1 MRYLKFN
8 TPFTGFPP
16 MSRRLRLIQLLMAV
30 AALYVLPACHAAHS
44 RLRAGAQNP
53 DQIFIALR
61 AAAHK
66 NDAGR
71 ALELAAQIP
80 DYPVPSYLDY
90 FTIKPRLFDASGR
103 ARLDAPDAPVLAFL
117 KKYAGTAIADR
128 MRNDYLLVL
137 GARRAWRDFEAHY
150 PQFALDDD
158 PQVKCYALIPR
169 AMRGE
174 DIAQKAH
181 ALLRIAPK
189 KYGEGCTDLVMTL
202 AQQGQFAP
210 EDVWPYLRF
219 AYEMGE
225 IAIGNRM
232 AAALGAQQ
240 PDSEYLSLA
249 ASQPARLLE
258 RIQPDTHPSEAQLAL
273 LAVARLARTSPGE
286 AAQAFSR
293 IAPQLPPPLRA
304 AGWGGIAWRAALE
317 QMPDALGWYRLS
329 KDAQLSNT
337 ALEWRIRTALL
348 AGDWPMVRWAI
359 ESMPDSLRTQSAWV
373 YWYGRALDAAS
384 DKERATQSFERIA
397 SDFDFYGQLAT
408 EALGRTVTLPARV
421 SVTEDEIAPIR
432 ALPGFALAQRFY
444 ALNLYFEGHRE
455 WNWTL
460 RGMNDRQLLAAAE
473 YAKRIQLYHRAINTA
488 DRTRVQHDF
497 SLRYL
502 APLRELTV
510 RYARSTQLGLHWIYG
525 LIRQESRFIM
535 NARSSAG
542 AGGLMQLMPATAQ
555 LVARKIGLGTLPSST
570 VDAADTNI
578 LLGTQYLAMMKAQ
591 FGGSEALASAAYNAG
606 PARVRRWRAALARPV
621 EGAIFTE
628 AIPFSETRDYVK
640 KVMANMMYYA
650 ALFEGRAGSLQNR
663 LGTVA
668 PDIH

>member
-30 AALYVLPACHAAHS
+30 AALYVLPARHAAHS

-202 AQQGQFAP
+202 AQQA
-210 EDVWPYLRF
+210 
-219 AYEMGE
+219 
-225 IAIGNRM
+225 
-232 AAALGAQQ
+232 
-240 PDSEYLSLA
+240 DSEYLSLA

-432 ALPGFALAQRFY
+432 ALRGFALAQRFY

-510 RYARSTQLGLHWIYG
+510 R
-525 LIRQESRFIM
+525 
-535 NARSSAG
+535 
-542 AGGLMQLMPATAQ
+542 
-555 LVARKIGLGTLPSST
+555 
-570 VDAADTNI
+570 
-578 LLGTQYLAMMKAQ
+578 
-591 FGGSEALASAAYNAG
+591 
-606 PARVRRWRAALARPV
+606 
-621 EGAIFTE
+621 
-628 AIPFSETRDYVK
+628 
-640 KVMANMMYYA
+640 
-650 ALFEGRAGSLQNR
+650 
-663 LGTVA
+663 
-668 PDIH
+668 

>member
-1 MRYLKFN
+1 MHAAHRRQRRAALRRLLQPMLNHGARIEFAGHWPVKAAQRGAYSMRSCARRAESAASRPASSPRLLRIASKAVRNAALVRNSWNIADLHAMRYLKFN

-44 RLRAGAQNP
+44 RLCAGAQNP

-210 EDVWPYLRF
+210 EDV
-219 AYEMGE
+219 
-225 IAIGNRM
+225 
-232 AAALGAQQ
+232 
-240 PDSEYLSLA
+240 
-249 ASQPARLLE
+249 
-258 RIQPDTHPSEAQLAL
+258 
-273 LAVARLARTSPGE
+273 
-286 AAQAFSR
+286 
-293 IAPQLPPPLRA
+293 
-304 AGWGGIAWRAALE
+304 
-317 QMPDALGWYRLS
+317 
-329 KDAQLSNT
+329 
-337 ALEWRIRTALL
+337 
-348 AGDWPMVRWAI
+348 
-359 ESMPDSLRTQSAWV
+359 
-373 YWYGRALDAAS
+373 
-384 DKERATQSFERIA
+384 
-397 SDFDFYGQLAT
+397 
-408 EALGRTVTLPARV
+408 
-421 SVTEDEIAPIR
+421 
-432 ALPGFALAQRFY
+432 
-444 ALNLYFEGHRE
+444 
-455 WNWTL
+455 
-460 RGMNDRQLLAAAE
+460 
-473 YAKRIQLYHRAINTA
+473 
-488 DRTRVQHDF
+488 
-497 SLRYL
+497 
-502 APLRELTV
+502 
-510 RYARSTQLGLHWIYG
+510 
-525 LIRQESRFIM
+525 
-535 NARSSAG
+535 
-542 AGGLMQLMPATAQ
+542 
-555 LVARKIGLGTLPSST
+555 
-570 VDAADTNI
+570 
-578 LLGTQYLAMMKAQ
+578 
-591 FGGSEALASAAYNAG
+591 
-606 PARVRRWRAALARPV
+606 
-621 EGAIFTE
+621 
-628 AIPFSETRDYVK
+628 
-640 KVMANMMYYA
+640 
-650 ALFEGRAGSLQNR
+650 
-663 LGTVA
+663 
-668 PDIH
+668 

>member
-1 MRYLKFN
+1 MY
-8 TPFTGFPP
+8 
-16 MSRRLRLIQLLMAV
+16 
-30 AALYVLPACHAAHS
+30 C
-44 RLRAGAQNP
+44 LRATRRIAGCAP
-53 DQIFIALR
+53 ARRILTRFLSRCALR
-61 AAAHK
+61 RTKMTPGARSNWRRK
-66 NDAGR
+66 FR
-71 ALELAAQIP
+71 TIP
-80 DYPVPSYLDY
+80 CLLIWIILRSSRGCLM
-90 FTIKPRLFDASGR
+90 L
-103 ARLDAPDAPVLAFL
+103 LDAPDAPVLAFL

-337 ALEWRIRTALL
+337 ALEWR
-348 AGDWPMVRWAI
+348 
-359 ESMPDSLRTQSAWV
+359 
-373 YWYGRALDAAS
+373 
-384 DKERATQSFERIA
+384 
-397 SDFDFYGQLAT
+397 
-408 EALGRTVTLPARV
+408 
-421 SVTEDEIAPIR
+421 
-432 ALPGFALAQRFY
+432 
-444 ALNLYFEGHRE
+444 
-455 WNWTL
+455 
-460 RGMNDRQLLAAAE
+460 
-473 YAKRIQLYHRAINTA
+473 
-488 DRTRVQHDF
+488 
-497 SLRYL
+497 
-502 APLRELTV
+502 
-510 RYARSTQLGLHWIYG
+510 
-525 LIRQESRFIM
+525 
-535 NARSSAG
+535 
-542 AGGLMQLMPATAQ
+542 
-555 LVARKIGLGTLPSST
+555 
-570 VDAADTNI
+570 
-578 LLGTQYLAMMKAQ
+578 
-591 FGGSEALASAAYNAG
+591 
-606 PARVRRWRAALARPV
+606 
-621 EGAIFTE
+621 
-628 AIPFSETRDYVK
+628 
-640 KVMANMMYYA
+640 
-650 ALFEGRAGSLQNR
+650 
-663 LGTVA
+663 
-668 PDIH
+668 

>member
-90 FTIKPRLFDASGR
+90 FTIK

-202 AQQGQFAP
+202 AQQASSRQKLCGRTCASPMRWAKLQSATGWPLHSARNSRIRSIQAWPHRSPRVCWSGFNRIPIPPRRSLRCSPLRVWRAP
-210 EDVWPYLRF
+210 
-219 AYEMGE
+219 
-225 IAIGNRM
+225 
-232 AAALGAQQ
+232 
-240 PDSEYLSLA
+240 
-249 ASQPARLLE
+249 
-258 RIQPDTHPSEAQLAL
+258 
-273 LAVARLARTSPGE
+273 RLARRRRRSP
-286 AAQAFSR
+286 ASR
-293 IAPQLPPPLRA
+293 RNCRRHCAPP
-304 AGWGGIAWRAALE
+304 AGA
-317 QMPDALGWYRLS
+317 
-329 KDAQLSNT
+329 
-337 ALEWRIRTALL
+337 
-348 AGDWPMVRWAI
+348 
-359 ESMPDSLRTQSAWV
+359 
-373 YWYGRALDAAS
+373 
-384 DKERATQSFERIA
+384 
-397 SDFDFYGQLAT
+397 
-408 EALGRTVTLPARV
+408 
-421 SVTEDEIAPIR
+421 
-432 ALPGFALAQRFY
+432 ALPGVPRLNRCQMRLAGIACPKTHNFQTRPLNGEY
-444 ALNLYFEGHRE
+444 APPCWRATGQWCAGRLNPCRTHCALNP
-455 WNWTL
+455 
-460 RGMNDRQLLAAAE
+460 RGSIGMAARLMRQAIKSA
-473 YAKRIQLYHRAINTA
+473 RRRAL
-488 DRTRVQHDF
+488 
-497 SLRYL
+497 S
-502 APLRELTV
+502 
-510 RYARSTQLGLHWIYG
+510 GLP
-525 LIRQESRFIM
+525 Q
-535 NARSSAG
+535 
-542 AGGLMQLMPATAQ
+542 
-555 LVARKIGLGTLPSST
+555 
-570 VDAADTNI
+570 I
-578 LLGTQYLAMMKAQ
+578 L
-591 FGGSEALASAAYNAG
+591 
-606 PARVRRWRAALARPV
+606 
-621 EGAIFTE
+621 IFTDSWPLKRW
-628 AIPFSETRDYVK
+628 AVPSRCR
-640 KVMANMMYYA
+640 
-650 ALFEGRAGSLQNR
+650 RAS
-663 LGTVA
+663 
-668 PDIH
+668 P